1 MGGASGEGPEELSG
15 VPEIGRVFRGLQR
28 VRLGDITPSG
38 LLRLDAMAR
47 YLQDV
52 ANDDAYD
59 SGISNPAEWVVR
71 RTVIEVRRPAVLRED
86 LELLTFCSGT
96 GPCWAERRTSMRG
109 SLGASVEAAT
119 LWVQIDAASGRP
131 VRLDAD
137 FVQVYGPSA
146 GGRTVKARH
155 RLGDPVPLD
164 AIASPF
170 PVRWSDLDVLG
181 HVNNAVYW
189 AMVEETF
196 AVGGEAPAPFRVE
209 LEHHQA
215 LSRTADVRLCRSGER
230 LWVLDG
236 DVLAAAAARGPIEG

>member
-1 MGGASGEGPEELSG
+1 MGGASGQGPEALTG
-15 VPEIGRVFRGLQR
+15 VPEVGRVFRGSHR

-59 SGISNPAEWVVR
+59 SGIDNPAEWVVR
-71 RTVIEVRRPAVLRED
+71 RTVIEVHQPAVLRED

-96 GPCWAERRTSMRG
+96 GPCWAERRTSIRG
-109 SLGASVEAAT
+109 SSGASVEAAT

-131 VRLDAD
+131 LRLDTN
-137 FVQVYGPSA
+137 FVQVFGPSA
-146 GGRTVKARH
+146 AGRTVKARH
-155 RLGDPVPLD
+155 QLTDPVPQD
-164 AIASPF
+164 ASASPF
-170 PVRWSDLDVLG
+170 AVRWSDLDVLG

-189 AMVEETF
+189 AMLEEAF
-196 AVGGEAPAPFRVE
+196 AVDGAVSVPFRVE

-215 LSRTADVRLCRSGER
+215 LGREADVRLCRSGER
-230 LWVLDG
+230 LWVCDG
-236 DVLAAAAARGPIEG
+236 DLVSAAAARGLIKS

>member
-1 MGGASGEGPEELSG
+1 MGGASGEGPEALPE
-15 VPEIGRVFRGLQR
+15 VPAIGRVFRGAQR

-38 LLRLDAMAR
+38 VLRLDAMAR

-71 RTVIEVRRPAVLRED
+71 RTVIEVHRPAVLRED

-96 GPCWAERRTSMRG
+96 GPCWAERRTSIRG
-109 SLGASVEAAT
+109 NSGASVEAAT

-131 VRLDAD
+131 IRLDAD

-146 GGRTVKARH
+146 AGRTIKARH
-155 RLGDPVPLD
+155 RLTDPVPPD
-164 AIASPF
+164 AAVSSF

-189 AMVEETF
+189 AMVEEAF
-196 AVGGEAPAPFRVE
+196 AVDGEASNPFRVE
-209 LEHHQA
+209 VEHHQA
-215 LSRTADVRLCRSGER
+215 LGRVADVRLCRSGER
-230 LWVLDG
+230 LWVCDG
-236 DVLAAAAARGPIEG
+236 DLLAAAAARGPIAG

>member
-1 MGGASGEGPEELSG
+1 MGGASGEGPEALGG
-15 VPEIGRVFRGLQR
+15 VPEIGRVFCGTQR

-38 LLRLDAMAR
+38 VLRLDALAR

-71 RTVIEVRRPAVLRED
+71 RTVIEVHRPAVLRED

-109 SLGASVEAAT
+109 SSGASVEAAT

-137 FVQVYGPSA
+137 FLQVYGASA

-155 RLGDPVPLD
+155 QLTDPVPHD
-164 AIASPF
+164 AVVLPF

-189 AMVEETF
+189 AMVEEAF
-196 AVGGEAPAPFRVE
+196 AVDGEASTPFRVE
-209 LEHHQA
+209 VEHHQA
-215 LSRTADVRLCRSGER
+215 LGRVADVRLRRSGER
-230 LWVLDG
+230 LWMCDG
-236 DVLAAAAARGPIEG
+236 DVIAAAAARGPVAG